1 MKDIKIAKSVT
12 LLIFM
17 LLLSASLTMAQDAA
31 VKQVKKDMKK
41 ACCTTDMAKTAKHV
55 CTDECKTLGCDV
67 VKAKEAKAMM
77 MSSKHV
83 CTDECK
89 TLGCDVVKAKEAKA
103 NMKMKKHICTDK
115 CKNGCTAK
123 S

>member
-1 MKDIKIAKSVT
+1 MKNINPAKT
-12 LLIFM
+12 FLLFAFM
-17 LLLSASLTMAQDAA
+17 LLLSTSFTMAQEA
-31 VKQVKKDMKK
+31 VSKQVKKDAKK
-41 ACCTTDMAKTAKHV
+41 ACCTTGAVTAVKHV

-77 MSSKHV
+77 SKHV

-89 TLGCDVVKAKEAKA
+89 TLGCDAVKAKEAKA
-103 NMKMKKHICTDK
+103 KMKKHICTEK
-115 CKNGCTAK
+115 CKDGCTAK

>member
-1 MKDIKIAKSVT
+1 MKNINNFSLILIA
-12 LLIFM
+12 
-17 LLLSASLTMAQDAA
+17 LLLSATFTFAQEAKMP
-31 VKQVKKDMKK
+31 VVKK
-41 ACCTTDMAKTAKHV
+41 ACCTADGVKTAKHV
-55 CTDECKTLGCDV
+55 CTDECKTLGCDA

-77 MSSKHV
+77 SKHV

-89 TLGCDVVKAKEAKA
+89 TLGCDAVKAKEAKA
-103 NMKMKKHICTDK
+103 KMKKHICTDK